1 MKPTTQYAGNIFQI
15 DIKKRSDRWMDYFLV
30 SFFTGGLF
38 LAGYYGTWSMAFA
51 VGGICLL
58 AYYSAKLLL
67 PASNLYQYVLSVVL
81 AIFMAQ
87 YIYQMHGMFEMH
99 FFAFIASAIL
109 ITYQNWKLQLPL
121 VLVVVIHHATLG
133 YLQNMGY
140 ERVYFTQLDTITLST
155 FIIHI
160 ILAAT
165 IFFTCGLWAYQLNKY
180 SEMQISQT
188 IENNR
193 LQEETNLL
201 NERRRNQ
208 EELEAAYKEALIARE
223 EAEQAN
229 QAKGVFLATMSHEI
243 RTPMNGVLGMAS
255 LLGETPLTEK
265 QRMFTDSIG
274 SCGETL
280 LNVINDIL
288 DYSKIE
294 SGNMEIEQSPFE
306 LRTCIEDVLELFG
319 AKAATLGL
327 ELVYQID
334 EDVPFQII
342 GDNLRLRQIL
352 TNLVGNAMK
361 FTPKGEIFVQVTRV
375 SAKDLEELELKFAI
389 KDTGIG
395 IPADKIN
402 RLFKSFS
409 QVDSSTTR
417 KYGGTGL
424 GLAISEKL
432 VKLMGGTIW
441 VESQPEKGSVF
452 SFTIQSRTGQT
463 QLTSIQ
469 HYQMA
474 DHAGKRILVVDDNLT
489 NQAILKNQLE
499 NWKLTP
505 ILTGSGKEALAV
517 LAQGTAFD
525 LVLSDMQMPEMD
537 GNQLAATIRQQYPQ
551 LPVILL
557 SSAGDELSK
566 DFKHLFS
573 AVLNKPVK
581 LHILGKNIL
590 AGLGDQKKKQPEEKT
605 LQQTLPGDFS
615 LRCPMNILVAEDNLI
630 NQQVILHILTKLGYE
645 PDMAENGLAAIKF
658 THEKAYDLI
667 LMDMQMPEMDG
678 IEATRVIRNAG
689 AKQPVIIALTANTM
703 QGDQEECLNAGMDD
717 FLSKPIRLEDLIGK
731 LEKWHQPNIGQI
743 RAAVG

>member
-1 MKPTTQYAGNIFQI
+1 
-15 DIKKRSDRWMDYFLV
+15 
-30 SFFTGGLF
+30 
-38 LAGYYGTWSMAFA
+38 
-51 VGGICLL
+51 
-58 AYYSAKLLL
+58 
-67 PASNLYQYVLSVVL
+67 
-81 AIFMAQ
+81 
-87 YIYQMHGMFEMH
+87 
-99 FFAFIASAIL
+99 
-109 ITYQNWKLQLPL
+109 
-121 VLVVVIHHATLG
+121 
-133 YLQNMGY
+133 
-140 ERVYFTQLDTITLST
+140 
-155 FIIHI
+155 
-160 ILAAT
+160 
-165 IFFTCGLWAYQLNKY
+165 
-180 SEMQISQT
+180 
-188 IENNR
+188 
-193 LQEETNLL
+193 
-201 NERRRNQ
+201 
-208 EELEAAYKEALIARE
+208 
-223 EAEQAN
+223 
-229 QAKGVFLATMSHEI
+229 
-243 RTPMNGVLGMAS
+243 
-255 LLGETPLTEK
+255 
-265 QRMFTDSIG
+265 
-274 SCGETL
+274 
-280 LNVINDIL
+280 
-288 DYSKIE
+288 
-294 SGNMEIEQSPFE
+294 
-306 LRTCIEDVLELFG
+306 
-319 AKAATLGL
+319 
-327 ELVYQID
+327 
-334 EDVPFQII
+334 
-342 GDNLRLRQIL
+342 
-352 TNLVGNAMK
+352 
-361 FTPKGEIFVQVTRV
+361 V

-645 PDMAENGLAAIKF
+645 PDMAENGLAAIEF